1 MPPLVIVLFIPLF
14 SPSDSH
20 YKEYWFNGLEDLFH
34 PQEYLFDGS
43 KDFFHLSEYLFND
56 ILDLFSHIFRFGG
69 YIFHQKGYSEG
80 HFRHIE
86 GVHHLSKG

>member
-1 MPPLVIVLFIPLF
+1 MIQ
-14 SPSDSH
+14 
-20 YKEYWFNGLEDLFH
+20 KT
-34 PQEYLFDGS
+34 
-43 KDFFHLSEYLFND
+43 FFHLSEYLFND
-56 ILDLFSHIFRFGG
+56 ILDLFGHIFHFGG